1 MNLKSILKL
10 FGKDY
15 TPDPDLPKKLIIRTL
30 LIRFIYLL
38 VGLIKFKKSVFISPS
53 ANIINKKNLRLGK
66 NSSIEDNVY
75 IDCFASQE
83 CVIGKGTKIGSYSKI
98 SSTSHFTKLGKGFK
112 IGDGC
117 GISEFSYF
125 GSAGGI
131 TIGDNVIMGQ
141 YVSFHSQ
148 NHSFDIKKNFK
159 EQNVI
164 SKGIKIGSNV
174 WIGAKVTILDGVIIN
189 DNSVIGAG
197 SLVNNS
203 FPSNILIAG
212 VPARIIKKLDE

>member
-75 IDCFASQE
+75 IDWFASQE
-83 CVIGKGTKIGSYSKI
+83 CVIGKGT
-98 SSTSHFTKLGKGFK
+98 
-112 IGDGC
+112 
-117 GISEFSYF
+117 
-125 GSAGGI
+125 
-131 TIGDNVIMGQ
+131 
-141 YVSFHSQ
+141 
-148 NHSFDIKKNFK
+148 
-159 EQNVI
+159 
-164 SKGIKIGSNV
+164 
-174 WIGAKVTILDGVIIN
+174 
-189 DNSVIGAG
+189 
-197 SLVNNS
+197 
-203 FPSNILIAG
+203 
-212 VPARIIKKLDE
+212 

>member
-1 MNLKSILKL
+1 M
-10 FGKDY
+10 
-15 TPDPDLPKKLIIRTL
+15 
-30 LIRFIYLL
+30 L

-66 NSSIEDNVY
+66 NSTIEDNVY

-98 SSTSHFTKLGKGFK
+98 SSTSHLTKFGKGFK

-203 FPSNILIAG
+203 FPSNVLIAG